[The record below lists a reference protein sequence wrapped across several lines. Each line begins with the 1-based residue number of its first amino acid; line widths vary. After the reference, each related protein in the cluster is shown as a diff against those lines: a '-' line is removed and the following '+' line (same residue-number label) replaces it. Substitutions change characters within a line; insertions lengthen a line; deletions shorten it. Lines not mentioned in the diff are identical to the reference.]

1 MPPMPEFTPSLYT
14 VKSTTK
20 DMLEY
25 LQANVEEKNPA
36 IRLSH
41 QQTWG
46 DLKSFA
52 VGLTWDMED
61 YYGRGTEIWH
71 SGFDYGSITLLTAY
85 PSLRFGM
92 FLWANDDSR
101 QGNLYDMERNI
112 KENLEYLDSQK
123 P

>member
-1 MPPMPEFTPSLYT
+1 
-14 VKSTTK
+14 
-20 DMLEY
+20 
-25 LQANVEEKNPA
+25 
-36 IRLSH
+36 
-41 QQTWG
+41 
-46 DLKSFA
+46 
-52 VGLTWDMED
+52 MED
-61 YYGRGTEIWH
+61 YYGRGTQIWH

-123 P
+123 H

>member
-1 MPPMPEFTPSLYT
+1 
-14 VKSTTK
+14 
-20 DMLEY
+20 MLEY
-25 LQANVEEKNPA
+25 LKANVGETNQA
-36 IRLSH
+36 IRLSR

-52 VGLTWDMED
+52 VGLTWDMEN

-112 KENLEYLDSQK
+112 KENLEYIDSRK
-123 P
+123 H